1 MKLSVFWFRRDLR
14 LEDNTA
20 LNQALSSGLPV
31 LPVFIFDQNIIEEL
45 PRDDAR
51 ISFIYDRLQLINREL
66 NKKESSLKI
75 FKGQPVRV
83 WENIISNYEIDQVF
97 INRDYEP
104 YALQRDAEIRAM
116 LSKKGIK
123 TVECKDQVIFEGSEI
138 LKDDGSPYSVYT
150 PYKKRWLQRWGQQP
164 PQQVNLTDYS
174 RFLPSRYPFP
184 ALSEIGFHTSQI
196 KVRDYDLTRLDQYAV
211 ARDLPGKDST
221 TYLSP
226 HLRFGTISI
235 RQVLKQLGPGDDVF
249 LGELIWR
256 EFFMQILEHFPKVV
270 DQNFNPRY
278 NGIEWRNDDGDFTLW
293 CQGKTGYPL
302 VDAGMRQLNT
312 TGYMH
317 NRVRMVTASFLC
329 KHLLIDWRWGEGYFA
344 GKLLDY
350 ELSSNNGNWQWVA
363 GTGYDAVP
371 YFRIFNPDTQQKKF
385 DKNLAYIK
393 KWLPEFETPQYPHQ
407 FARERALQ
415 VYKKGLQEN
424 YNEST

>member
-31 LPVFIFDQNIIEEL
+31 LPIFIFDQNIIEEL

-104 YALQRDAEIRAM
+104 YALQRDTEIRAM

-138 LKDDGSPYSVYT
+138 LKNDGSPYSVYT
-150 PYKKRWLQRWGQQP
+150 PYKKRWLQRWGQHP
-164 PQQVNLTDYS
+164 PQPVNLTDYS

-196 KVRDYDLTRLDQYAV
+196 KVRNYDLTRLDQYAV

-235 RQVLKQLGPGDDVF
+235 RQVIKQLGPGDDVF

-270 DQNFNPRY
+270 
-278 NGIEWRNDDGDFTLW
+278 E
-293 CQGKTGYPL
+293 
-302 VDAGMRQLNT
+302 
-312 TGYMH
+312 
-317 NRVRMVTASFLC
+317 
-329 KHLLIDWRWGEGYFA
+329 
-344 GKLLDY
+344 
-350 ELSSNNGNWQWVA
+350 
-363 GTGYDAVP
+363 
-371 YFRIFNPDTQQKKF
+371 
-385 DKNLAYIK
+385 
-393 KWLPEFETPQYPHQ
+393 
-407 FARERALQ
+407 
-415 VYKKGLQEN
+415 
-424 YNEST
+424 